1 MNLHIQISLISGHV
15 DAFDIK
21 FEDPSQGF
29 FLREIPLTS
38 SNESSSTSGYNGNGL
53 SPSSLLDA
61 RASSNSVFPTT
72 SIVLGSSVSSTFFNA
87 ANGKRSRADSHRRDV
102 KTSKDALHTACYE
115 MELLLTLIN
124 I

>member
-1 MNLHIQISLISGHV
+1 MEISLIPGHV
-15 DAFDIK
+15 SAFDIK

-38 SNESSSTSGYNGNGL
+38 SNEWSSTSGYNGNGV
-53 SPSSLLDA
+53 SSSSLFDA
-61 RASSNSVFPTT
+61 RVSSNSVFPTT

-102 KTSKDALHTACYE
+102 KTSKDALHTARCE
-115 MELLLTLIN
+115 MLFLTYKKIKGF
-124 I
+124 